1 MEKNQIFARI
11 NGSSI
16 LRVASL
22 LFASIAIQS
31 LSAQS
36 KGVWKKSY
44 DVKVGLGQGSRI
56 LWATT
61 PAMRTAYTS
70 EGLSDS
76 FRRHDQWTSLMSY
89 GVSVNFSQSDKKILG
104 VGLSYSEWGFDRVK
118 TGGMFAYQPHP
129 DLEVYRHLVQ
139 GPAQELTY
147 NFQQKYLTLD
157 LQYMQRL
164 DGLKLQLENVKLYF
178 LGSFSPSF
186 LVDDALVLRTAGF
199 ALAEGKNVKVYDY
212 YITPGA
218 DDRPIVNK
226 TVNPKLN
233 AFVGIG
239 LRAEYIMAE
248 GMLVL
253 IQPRLQTALVPN
265 HTGVQT
271 ASGVNASLELG
282 FIFR

>member
-1 MEKNQIFARI
+1 MEKNQIFKCGGRI
-11 NGSSI
+11 ISTT
-16 LRVASL
+16 LVLFVSL
-22 LFASIAIQS
+22 IVGQLN
-31 LSAQS
+31 AQS

-44 DVKVGLGQGSRI
+44 DLKIGLGKGYRL
-56 LWATT
+56 LWSTT
-61 PAMRTAYTS
+61 PAPRTAYTS
-70 EGLSDS
+70 EALNDS
-76 FRRHDQWTSLMSY
+76 FRLHDQWTNLMNY
-89 GVSVNFSQSDKKILG
+89 GLTVNFSQSDKKIIG

-118 TGGMFAYQPHP
+118 TGGMFNYQPHP
-129 DLEVYRHLVQ
+129 DLEAYSHLVQ

-147 NFQQKYLTLD
+147 NFQQKYLTVD
-157 LQYMQRL
+157 FQYMQRL
-164 DGLKLQLENVKLYF
+164 DGLKLQLEKFKIYF
-178 LGSFSPSF
+178 LGSISPSV
-186 LVDDALVLRTAGF
+186 LISDAMVLRTAGF

-218 DDRPIVNK
+218 DDRPIVNR
-226 TVNPKLN
+226 TINPKLN
-233 AFVGIG
+233 AFIGVG

>member
-1 MEKNQIFARI
+1 MEKNQVLTRKLVSRGVFF
-11 NGSSI
+11 
-16 LRVASL
+16 LLLVA
-22 LFASIAIQS
+22 FIPF

-36 KGVWKKSY
+36 RGVWKKSY
-44 DVKVGLGQGSRI
+44 DLKIGLGQGSRL
-56 LWATT
+56 LWSTT
-61 PAMRTAYTS
+61 PTMRSTYTAQ
-70 EGLSDS
+70 GLSDS
-76 FRRHDQWTSLMSY
+76 FRSHDQWTNLMSY
-89 GVSVNFSQSDKKILG
+89 GISVNFSQSDKKLLG

-147 NFQQKYLTLD
+147 NFQQRYLTFD
-157 LQYMQRL
+157 FQYMQRL

-178 LGSFSPSF
+178 LGSFSPS
-186 LVDDALVLRTAGF
+186 LLISDALVLKTAGF

-212 YITPGA
+212 YITPA
-218 DDRPIVNK
+218 PDDRPVVNRV
-226 TVNPKLN
+226 VNPRIN
-233 AFVGIG
+233 AFVGVG

-248 GMLVL
+248 GMTVL
-253 IQPRLQTALVPN
+253 LQTRLQTALLPN

-271 ASGVNASLELG
+271 ASGVNAGVELG

>member
-1 MEKNQIFARI
+1 METNQVFTGKLARR
-11 NGSSI
+11 SI
-16 LRVASL
+16 CCL
-22 LFASIAIQS
+22 LLVVFIPF

-36 KGVWKKSY
+36 RGVWKKSY
-44 DVKVGLGQGSRI
+44 DLQIGLGQGSRL
-56 LWATT
+56 LWSTT
-61 PAMRTAYTS
+61 PAMRTTYTS
-70 EGLSDS
+70 QGLADS
-76 FRRHDQWTSLMSY
+76 FRTHDQWTNLMSY
-89 GVSVNFSQSDKKILG
+89 GISVNFSQSDKKILG

-147 NFQQKYLTLD
+147 NFQQKYLTFD
-157 LQYMQRL
+157 FQYMQRL

-178 LGSFSPSF
+178 LGSFSPS
-186 LVDDALVLRTAGF
+186 LLISDALVLKTAGF

-212 YITPGA
+212 YITPA
-218 DDRPIVNK
+218 PDDRPIVNRV
-226 TVNPKLN
+226 VNPRIN
-233 AFVGIG
+233 AFVGVG

-248 GMLVL
+248 GMTVL
-253 IQPRLQTALVPN
+253 LQPRLQTALLPN

-271 ASGVNASLELG
+271 ASGVNAGVELG

>member
-1 MEKNQIFARI
+1 MEKNQVLTRNLVSRGVFF
-11 NGSSI
+11 
-16 LRVASL
+16 LLLVA
-22 LFASIAIQS
+22 FIPF

-36 KGVWKKSY
+36 RGVWKKSY
-44 DVKVGLGQGSRI
+44 DLKIGLGQGSRL
-56 LWATT
+56 LWSTT
-61 PAMRTAYTS
+61 PTMRSTYTAQ
-70 EGLSDS
+70 GLSDS
-76 FRRHDQWTSLMSY
+76 FRSHDQWTNLMSY
-89 GVSVNFSQSDKKILG
+89 GISVNFSQSDKKLLG

-147 NFQQKYLTLD
+147 NFQQRYLTFD
-157 LQYMQRL
+157 FQYMQRL

-178 LGSFSPSF
+178 LGSFSPS
-186 LVDDALVLRTAGF
+186 LLISDALVLKTAGF

-212 YITPGA
+212 YITPA
-218 DDRPIVNK
+218 PDDRPVVNRV
-226 TVNPKLN
+226 VNPRIN
-233 AFVGIG
+233 AFVGVG

-248 GMLVL
+248 GMTVL
-253 IQPRLQTALVPN
+253 LIPRLQTALLPN

-271 ASGVNASLELG
+271 ASGVNAGVELG